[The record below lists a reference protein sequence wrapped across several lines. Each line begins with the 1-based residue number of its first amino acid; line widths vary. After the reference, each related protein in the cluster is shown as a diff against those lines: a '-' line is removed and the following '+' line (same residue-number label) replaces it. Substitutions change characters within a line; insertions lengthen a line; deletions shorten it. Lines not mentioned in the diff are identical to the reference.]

1 MAKPSTS
8 KVDDGVDVG
17 DYEYEEEFIKNA
29 RGMKLF
35 TCRWLPKAR
44 PIKALVFICHGTFQL
59 IPRSFFEPMTYD

>member
-8 KVDDGVDVG
+8 SKVDHGVDAN
-17 DYEYEEEFIKNA
+17 DNYEYEEEFIKNA

-44 PIKALVFICHGTFQL
+44 PIKALVFICHGTFTD
-59 IPRSFFEPMTYD
+59 IPRSIASSTR